1 MFKKTGGAKGGLANK
16 QIRLIGFSNGF
27 IKVMSLKTLNMKDC
41 FKVPINREAGE
52 VLTCGQFS
60 ANNKNFAFGTNHGT
74 LFFGN
79 IILGKKLDANYA
91 KIPNAGKCNNFDT
104 SEGPR
109 TRGHR

>member
-1 MFKKTGGAKGGLANK
+1 MSIESLA
-16 QIRLIGFSNGF
+16 
-27 IKVMSLKTLNMKDC
+27 MKHV

-52 VLTCGQFS
+52 ILTCGQFS

-79 IILGKKLDANYA
+79 IIQGKKLDANFA
-91 KIPNAGKCNNFDT
+91 KIPNAGKCNSFDT

-109 TRGHR
+109 TRVGNHRVMNSDIIMEQESLDIEGVDSILE